1 MRLPVKSIGASGCH
15 NWWGNRAN
23 FRRVTCVDD
32 SVQPLLI
39 IVPAGGLLVF
49 TFVTLANP
57 FAARARG
64 VQVFYIRLGFMQ
76 RVLVLRWHVL
86 GILAI
91 NSVAALPGLDAL
103 NSSQYGL
110 YSFLIL
116 LGTVVMIMLP
126 MRYHFFEEGV
136 AVGSGGL
143 REWGE
148 FSSYH
153 YTAAG
158 ARLNPSGSG
167 RGLMLYLTDVQRRAL
182 HPTLERYLGGQ
193 RGRTGARPRG
203 ER

>member
-1 MRLPVKSIGASGCH
+1 MDQSL
-15 NWWGNRAN
+15 
-23 FRRVTCVDD
+23 
-32 SVQPLLI
+32 QPLLI

-57 FAARARG
+57 FAARDRG
-64 VQVFYIRLGFMQ
+64 VQVFYIRMGFMQ

-136 AVGSGGL
+136 AVGAGGL
-143 REWGE
+143 RAWDD
-148 FSSYH
+148 FASYN

-158 ARLNPSGSG
+158 AKLNPSGGG

-182 HPTLERYLGGQ
+182 HPTLERYLGGE
-193 RGRTGARPRG
+193 RGRTGARPPGGR
-203 ER
+203 

>member
-1 MRLPVKSIGASGCH
+1 MDASVLP
-15 NWWGNRAN
+15 
-23 FRRVTCVDD
+23 FF
-32 SVQPLLI
+32 I
-39 IVPAGGLLVF
+39 ILPAGGLLVF
-49 TFVTLANP
+49 TFTTLANP
-57 FAARARG
+57 LATRSRG
-64 VQVFYIRLGFMQ
+64 TQVFYIRLGFMQ

-126 MRYHFFEEGV
+126 MRYHFFEEGL
-136 AVGSGGL
+136 AVGAGGL
-143 REWGE
+143 REWSE

-153 YTAAG
+153 YTGAG
-158 ARLNPSGSG
+158 ARLSPAGGG
-167 RGLMLYLTDVQRRAL
+167 RGMMLYLTDVQRRSL
-182 HPTLERYLGGQ
+182 HPTLERYLGGE

-203 ER
+203 GR

>member
-1 MRLPVKSIGASGCH
+1 MAASGCN
-15 NWWGNRAN
+15 NWWSNRAKS
-23 FRRVTCVDD
+23 RRVTYVDA

-64 VQVFYIRLGFMQ
+64 VQVFYVRLGFMQ

-116 LGTVVMIMLP
+116 FGTVVMVMLP
-126 MRYHFFEEGV
+126 MRYHFFDEGV

-143 REWGE
+143 REWSG
-148 FSSYH
+148 FSSYQ

-158 ARLNPSGSG
+158 ARLNPSGGG
-167 RGLMLYLTDVQRRAL
+167 RGMMLYLTDVQRRAL
-182 HPTLERYLGGQ
+182 HPTLERYLGGE

-203 ER
+203 GR

>member
-1 MRLPVKSIGASGCH
+1 MAPSGCH
-15 NWWGNRAN
+15 NWWGIRAK
-23 FRRVTCVDD
+23 FRRVNCVDE

-57 FAARARG
+57 FGVRARG
-64 VQVFYIRLGFMQ
+64 VQVFYVRLGFMQ
-76 RVLVLRWHVL
+76 RILVLRWHVL

-103 NSSQYGL
+103 NSNQYGL

-116 LGTVVMIMLP
+116 LGTMVMIMLP
-126 MRYHFFEEGV
+126 MRYYFFEEGV

-143 REWGE
+143 RQWRE
-148 FSSYH
+148 FASYQ

-158 ARLNPSGSG
+158 ARLNPAGGG
-167 RGLMLYLTDVQRRAL
+167 RGMMLYLTDVQRRAL

-193 RGRTGARPRG
+193 RGRTSARPRG